1 LSSAGAALR
10 MNVFWPAILLLLLLA
25 EQLPAQSSS
34 TRNQFWPELDA
45 YVHINKRSR
54 LFFEYNATRQDDLE
68 TYASGQVGGYF
79 DFYTF
84 PLQKTRPEHSDASRN
99 RYLMLRIGYGFSRT
113 PASSSKPSST
123 IHIPTI
129 EADPRVPLAW
139 KILLT
144 DRSRFD
150 LRIVD
155 GVFTP
160 RYRNR
165 LRMERTFRQGRFGFT
180 PYTDA
185 EVFYDWK
192 YGTFDIFRYTAGT
205 EWSVGHS
212 VLLETYYSRQR
223 NTKSSPEYINALG
236 MTLQFFLRNKARK

>member
-1 LSSAGAALR
+1 MALLLTEQLFGQSSA
-10 MNVFWPAILLLLLLA
+10 V
-25 EQLPAQSSS
+25 
-34 TRNQFWPELDA
+34 RNQFWPELDA
-45 YVHINKRSR
+45 YVHINQKSR
-54 LFFEYNATRQDDLE
+54 LFFEYNATRQDNLE
-68 TYASGQVGGYF
+68 SYASGQVGGYY

-84 PLQKTRPEHSDASRN
+84 PLQRNQPEHSDASRN
-99 RYLMLRIGYGFSRT
+99 RYLMFRVGYGFSRT
-113 PASSSKPSST
+113 PATSSKASSS

-129 EADPRVPLAW
+129 EADPRVPLPW

-144 DRSRFD
+144 DRSRFE
-150 LRIVD
+150 LRID
-155 GVFTP
+155 NGAFTP

-165 LRMERTFRQGRFGFT
+165 LRMERTFREGRYGFT

-192 YGTFDIFRYTAGT
+192 YGTFDIFRYTAGM

-212 VLLETYYSRQR
+212 FLLETYYTRQR

-236 MTLQFFLRNKARK
+236 MTLQIFLRNKVR